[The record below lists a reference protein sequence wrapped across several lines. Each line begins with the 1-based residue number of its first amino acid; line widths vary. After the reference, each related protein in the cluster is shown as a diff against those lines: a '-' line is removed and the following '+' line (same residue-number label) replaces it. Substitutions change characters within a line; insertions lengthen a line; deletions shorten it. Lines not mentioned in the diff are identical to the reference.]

1 MSDSSTPLP
10 VDQRLELAEITRSE
24 FINAMIHLYRGE
36 LGEATAWRGR
46 IDTTSHWAVVL
57 SATALSFVFS
67 DKAIERHVLIPI
79 ISLFCTFLLAM
90 EARRYRFFDI
100 WRSRARMIEINFYQ
114 PLLSGTKPRMADW
127 AERLSQD
134 MEWPRFHMTWWEAVG
149 RRLRRNYLGIYAILL
164 GSWMVVLMTH
174 PTSTTSLP
182 EIIARASVGPIP
194 GEVMFLGM
202 MVFYTGLIGLSLHS
216 YWASRRLKRL
226 PAGHPERM
234 VLRHR
239 EEV

>member
-1 MSDSSTPLP
+1 MSDSSASLP
-10 VDQRLELAEITRSE
+10 VDQRLDLAGVTRSE

-46 IDTTSHWAVVL
+46 IDTTSHWAIVL

-67 DKAIERHVLIPI
+67 DKAIERHILIPI

-114 PLLSGTKPRMADW
+114 PMLSGTKPLMADW
-127 AERLSQD
+127 TERLAQD
-134 MEWPRFHMTWWEAVG
+134 MEWPRFHMTFWEAMG
-149 RRLRRNYLGIYAILL
+149 RRLRRNYAGIYGILL
-164 GSWMVVLMTH
+164 GSWLVVLMTH
-174 PTSTTSLP
+174 PGTTTSML
-182 EIIARASVGPIP
+182 EIISRASVGPVP

-202 MVFYTGLIGLSLHS
+202 MVFYSGLITLGMYS
-216 YWASRRLKRL
+216 YWMSHRLKRL

-234 VLRHR
+234 ALRHR
-239 EEV
+239 EES